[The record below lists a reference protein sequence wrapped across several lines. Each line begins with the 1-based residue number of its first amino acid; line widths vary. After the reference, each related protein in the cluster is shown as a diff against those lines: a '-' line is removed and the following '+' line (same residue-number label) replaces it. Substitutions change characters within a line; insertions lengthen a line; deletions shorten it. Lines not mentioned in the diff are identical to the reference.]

1 MTITTLDGYIA
12 SAKQVITFLKTAG
25 RTTAAGIWYSVF
37 ELAGNPGNGVLAG
50 TNTAA
55 GVVPTDLTAGTPF
68 INAYGGGA
76 TGYLTKLQFG
86 AQVSC
91 RLMLCDL
98 LFKAGAYA
106 FNAAVTLAAQP
117 SYASRV
123 PSGTDFKGLRIFIE
137 AVTVFTGT
145 PSFAI
150 TYTNQDGVAGRTTG
164 VLSAGVALNLGRM
177 LEMPLQAGDTG
188 VRTIES
194 VTATVATVGTF
205 NVLVIRPLWTGRVPV
220 ANSGDNHS
228 LDITGMPQVF
238 VDSALML
245 MVAADG
251 GTLGNPELL
260 IEIANG

>member
-1 MTITTLDGYIA
+1 MAITTLDGYIA
-12 SAKQVITFLKTAG
+12 SAKQVITFLKVTSIS
-25 RTTAAGIWYSVF
+25 TVAGIWFSMF
-37 ELAGNPGNGVLAG
+37 DLSGNPGAGVSAG
-50 TNTAA
+50 TSTNA

-86 AQVSC
+86 AQVAC

-117 SYASRV
+117 SYTSRV
-123 PSGTDFKGLRIFIE
+123 PGGTDFKGLRIFIE
-137 AVTVFTGT
+137 TVTSFTGI

-164 VLSAGVALNLGRM
+164 VVSAVVALTARRM
-177 LEMPLQAGDTG
+177 FEMPLQAGDTG
-188 VRTIES
+188 VQKIES
-194 VTATVATVGTF
+194 VTATVATVGSF

-245 MVAADG
+245 MAASDTNTIG
-251 GTLGNPELL
+251 SPELL